1 MTVSN
6 QDITAGPYTGNGVA
20 DTFSYGFRV
29 EDKTEMKV
37 YETGTGGRI
46 LLTVDTD
53 YTVNNVGDE
62 SGTVTRTAGPLP
74 SGYKWFIRSDYA
86 DTQETEFE
94 SQGAFFPDIHEKAMD
109 KLTRLVQQLRDLQS
123 RALAVDEGYDG
134 DYDLTIPDPVEGEL
148 LRFTDTG
155 IEGVTLGDMLA
166 EAATIVASLSM
177 NGYRITNLADAISGT
192 DAVNKQY
199 VDNTKIS
206 KADGNN
212 TMAQDLDMGG
222 NKVSNLARAESG
234 SDAVNLTQVI
244 EYLTGAGVD
253 GVIPTVQPRQ
263 VGDGTTTVYS
273 TPTIGVADA
282 SPNSFFVTLD
292 GVTQR
297 PITDFSINT
306 GGYLE
311 FVEAPTLN
319 TAIDITYFNPVS
331 LGDLSTAAV
340 TATGTTTPRTLG
352 DRFADVVNVKDFG
365 VVGDGV
371 TDDTAAV
378 RGAHTHANSV
388 GARVKYDGVSTIA
401 IQADAKIPI
410 NTSVDFNWVEF
421 KILNGVNTPPSF
433 FTLNELYVIEDPST
447 PLVEVVG
454 TVTGDLKEGSYTPT
468 KGLFD
473 GAGFAVLR
481 AGLQVSNRERD
492 GTKDYE
498 QSFYVER
505 DGDCAKPLST
515 DLTAYQNNITVKYR
529 KASETGVTITNLKVK
544 DAPND
549 WNNQIFLSIYRNN
562 VTVRGLTLVHNSEP
576 DFDNIDNILR
586 VQYAGNIKIEDVHG
600 SNRSTTNFIASYVLE
615 MDYVAEVFLDNFNV
629 IWRGSSSNGTNHV
642 NGYYVQNSTLVRVD
656 AHEGGHNIFVDN
668 CTFVERGVGYGWGG
682 GQIKITNCVAMFVGA
697 IVETRVDYGGEFFGD
712 IIVDGIEYDANWT
725 GTALIADITGGST
738 IPTQLPN
745 AIILD
750 NVRWRGVSVNTYDGV
765 MSMELNRRGVA
776 EVYAPSLIRISNW
789 SSKVNMYLN
798 INLDLGSMSR
808 KVGEYR
814 TTLEIQDC
822 TCERI
827 PKKGD
832 GILLLTPSFVPAS
845 PVSLYITTS
854 NTDMILIEEGTSE
867 VLRQVDMSNCGVSG
881 VVCNNTKSSRPS
893 VYMTGGELR
902 YPAADFTGQVEVGAN
917 ASGGDRRTKLT
928 GVTVHAVD
936 FDLSY
941 VASSIGTS
949 FLTGAITPT
958 LPAGATFTT
967 MFTGWQSGYRT

>member
-123 RALAVDEGYDG
+123 RALAVDEGYEG

-177 NGYRITNLADAISGT
+177 NGYRITDLADAINGT

-331 LGDLSTAAV
+331 LGDLSAVAV

-352 DRFADVVNVKDFG
+352 DRFADTTNVEDFSSLVVGNDWTAAISAAIAASPRSGKLVCSAGDIEISSDIHVVEKGRPDNGVYEIDFTGTTVSGTGNFIFDSCKNLSVKGLQAPTLDVILRGVWYSNFRQCKATRLINADQVGTTFTSCYWNDFHTCVFQTIVRG
-365 VVGDGV
+365 ATGFPVNAYTFYGVNLRGNTGQGFVTTADYALIFEGTTNDANAQNWCFYGGDISYPVAGVYDASGSAAGSDIELTFNGIYFDSEVPVPIARDAFRLSIVDCHAANIDGFNADTTASSRGQVDIFRSDRWLKLTPDNNHNLVPFGDFSTVVGDPFSDILSSSGGAV
-371 TDDTAAV
+371 ATASI
-378 RGAHTHANSV
+378 G
-388 GARVKYDGVSTIA
+388 GPYG
-401 IQADAKIPI
+401 Q
-410 NTSVDFNWVEF
+410 
-421 KILNGVNTPPSF
+421 
-433 FTLNELYVIEDPST
+433 VI
-447 PLVEVVG
+447 
-454 TVTGDLKEGSYTPT
+454 
-468 KGLFD
+468 
-473 GAGFAVLR
+473 
-481 AGLQVSNRERD
+481 
-492 GTKDYE
+492 
-498 QSFYVER
+498 
-505 DGDCAKPLST
+505 
-515 DLTAYQNNITVKYR
+515 NITN
-529 KASETGVTITNLKVK
+529 ATTG
-544 DAPND
+544 
-549 WNNQIFLSIYRNN
+549 S
-562 VTVRGLTLVHNSEP
+562 
-576 DFDNIDNILR
+576 
-586 VQYAGNIKIEDVHG
+586 
-600 SNRSTTNFIASYVLE
+600 
-615 MDYVAEVFLDNFNV
+615 
-629 IWRGSSSNGTNHV
+629 
-642 NGYYVQNSTLVRVD
+642 
-656 AHEGGHNIFVDN
+656 
-668 CTFVERGVGYGWGG
+668 TFVR
-682 GQIKITNCVAMFVGA
+682 
-697 IVETRVDYGGEFFGD
+697 
-712 IIVDGIEYDANWT
+712 
-725 GTALIADITGGST
+725 
-738 IPTQLPN
+738 
-745 AIILD
+745 
-750 NVRWRGVSVNTYDGV
+750 
-765 MSMELNRRGVA
+765 
-776 EVYAPSLIRISNW
+776 
-789 SSKVNMYLN
+789 
-798 INLDLGSMSR
+798 
-808 KVGEYR
+808 
-814 TTLEIQDC
+814 
-822 TCERI
+822 
-827 PKKGD
+827 
-832 GILLLTPSFVPAS
+832 
-845 PVSLYITTS
+845 
-854 NTDMILIEEGTSE
+854 
-867 VLRQVDMSNCGVSG
+867 
-881 VVCNNTKSSRPS
+881 SRPS
-893 VYMTGGELR
+893 QVKGIATATVLLKSAVGSGTQSVKIGFGFGQTRRFHEFAVTEEWSIYTMTDAIEGAAGTTPSLTISNAAAGTYSIDIGMLSTSIGAGGGTRGAVALPQGAQMGYQINPPSIPALGLHTADISMTGAL
-902 YPAADFTGQVEVGAN
+902 VGD
-917 ASGGDRRTKLT
+917 SVL
-928 GVTVHAVD
+928 VTSVNSTYSDLILDGSVVVD
-936 FDLSY
+936 
-941 VASSIGTS
+941 GTVRIKIFNPTS
-949 FLTGAITPT
+949 GAID
-958 LPAGATFTT
+958 PANT
-967 MFTGWQSGYRT
+967 SLNIVCRSHVLR